1 VTLSVTSRSSVETA
15 EQIELVFVRELP
27 STYPTLLFNEIRTP
41 TEVRVL
47 PSGTLSQNLSLENFA
62 TAHISSQ
69 RTWSTHRR
77 DNGGL

>member
-1 VTLSVTSRSSVETA
+1 MTLSVTSRSSVETA

-27 STYPTLLFNEIRTP
+27 STYPTLRFNEIRTP

-47 PSGTLSQNLSLENFA
+47 PSGTLSQNLNLENFA
-62 TAHISSQ
+62 MAHISSQ
-69 RTWSTHRR
+69 RTWSTHP